1 MPAEM
6 SVEYPSARSEKKNR
20 HLEAQRTDETS
31 SLSPEDSKFRTRPG
45 LPARQRDRVA
55 HGRPPL
61 AGGDVNLAGR
71 ITRTGPWPP
80 EPWGPPSSSRRRTEL
95 GDPALRRRRPDASRT
110 HAARCATR
118 ESAFREIPV
127 YGRAQ

>member
-20 HLEAQRTDETS
+20 HLDAQRTDESS

-45 LPARQRDRVA
+45 LPGRPRDRVA
-55 HGRPPL
+55 HGRPAL
-61 AGGDVNLAGR
+61 TRGGVNLAAR
-71 ITRTGPWPP
+71 ITRAAPRPP
-80 EPWGPPSSSRRRTEL
+80 EPWGPPSSSQRRTEP

-110 HAARCATR
+110 HAARCSTR